1 MANALVYTQSGGGKT
16 VNSTLVAAPNR
27 KKNLL
32 ICSDNSSIVLK
43 NFDRKNLTIQNVGT
57 VKDFIEAYQKG
68 YTSKQYDN
76 IILDNLSDLIDMWL
90 LELDASGKFK
100 DFRQA
105 YQLVYQS
112 LKRLSRESTMLDCN
126 TIFTAWS
133 DNMEIT
139 LPTGEIAVRLQPK
152 VPAKILDNICG
163 LMNVVAYINTA
174 VDADGNKRWY
184 YVTEG
189 KATLMAKDQI
199 GCRKSCMPEDL
210 FKINDIGG
218 NKK

>member
-1 MANALVYTQSGGGKT
+1 MANALIFTQSGGGKT
-16 VNSTLVAAPNR
+16 VNSTLVAAPKR

-32 ICSDNSSIVLK
+32 ICTDNSSIVLK
-43 NFDRKNLTIQNVGT
+43 NFDRSNLTIQNVGT
-57 VKDFIEAYQKG
+57 VKDFVDAYQEG
-68 YTSKQYDN
+68 YQSKKYDN

-112 LKRLSRESTMLDCN
+112 LKRLTRESTTLDCN

-133 DNMEIT
+133 DNVEIT
-139 LPTGEIAVRLQPK
+139 LPTGEVATRTQPK
-152 VPAKILDNICG
+152 IPAKILDNVCG

-174 VDADGNKRWY
+174 TDKDGNKRWY

-189 KATLMAKDQI
+189 KPTLIAKDQI
-199 GCRKSCMPEDL
+199 ACRKSCMPEDI
-210 FKINDIGG
+210 FTIPSK
-218 NKK
+218 

>member
-16 VNSTLVAAPNR
+16 VNSTLVAAPHR

-57 VKDFIEAYQKG
+57 VKDFIEAYQAG

-152 VPAKILDNICG
+152 IPAKILDNICG

-174 VDADGNKRWY
+174 VDAEGNKRWY

-189 KATLMAKDQI
+189 KPTLMAKDQI
-199 GCRKSCMPEDL
+199 GCRKSCMPEDI
-210 FKINDIGG
+210 FNAAERKG
-218 NKK
+218 

>member
-1 MANALVYTQSGGGKT
+1 MANALLYTQSGGGKT
-16 VNSTLVAAPNR
+16 CNSTLVSAPKR
-27 KKNLL
+27 GKNLL
-32 ICSDNSSIVLK
+32 ICSDTSSIVLN
-43 NFDRKNLTIQNVGT
+43 NFKRPNLKIENVAT
-57 VKDFIEAYQKG
+57 VKDFVDAYQTG
-68 YTSKQYDN
+68 YNEKNYDN
-76 IILDNLSDLIDMWL
+76 IILDNLSDLLDMWL

-112 LKRLSRESTMLDCN
+112 LKRLSRESTTLDCN

-133 DNMEIT
+133 DNMEVT
-139 LPTGEIAVRLQPK
+139 LPTGEVVNRLQPK
-152 VPAKILDNICG
+152 IPAKILDNVCG

-189 KATLMAKDQI
+189 KPTLMAKDQI

-210 FKINDIGG
+210 FKF
-218 NKK
+218 

>member
-1 MANALVYTQSGGGKT
+1 MANALIYTQSGGGKT
-16 VNSTLVAAPNR
+16 VNSTLVAAPKR

-32 ICSDNSSIVLK
+32 ICTDNSSIVLK
-43 NFDRKNLTIQNVGT
+43 NFDRQNLTIQNVGT
-57 VKDFIEAYQKG
+57 VKDLVDAYQAG
-68 YTSKQYDN
+68 YSSKQYDN

-112 LKRLSRESTMLDCN
+112 LKRLSRESAMLDCN

-133 DNMEIT
+133 DNVEIT
-139 LPTGEIAVRLQPK
+139 LPTGEVAVRLQPK
-152 VPAKILDNICG
+152 IPAKILDNVCG

-174 VDADGNKRWY
+174 VDGEGNKRWY

-189 KATLMAKDQI
+189 KPTLMAKDQI
-199 GCRKSCMPEDL
+199 ACRKSCMPEDI
-210 FKINDIGG
+210 FTITE
-218 NKK
+218 KK

>member
-1 MANALVYTQSGGGKT
+1 MANALIFTQSGGGKT
-16 VNSTLVAAPNR
+16 VNSTLVAAPKR

-32 ICSDNSSIVLK
+32 ICTDNSSIVLK
-43 NFDRKNLTIQNVGT
+43 NFDRSNLMIQNVGT
-57 VKDFIEAYQKG
+57 VKDFVDAYQEG
-68 YTSKQYDN
+68 YQSKKYDN

-112 LKRLSRESTMLDCN
+112 LKRLTRESTTLDCN

-133 DNMEIT
+133 DTVEIT
-139 LPTGEIAVRLQPK
+139 LATGEVATRLQPK
-152 VPAKILDNICG
+152 IPSKILDNICG
-163 LMNVVAYINTA
+163 LMNVVAYINT
-174 VDADGNKRWY
+174 VTDKDGNKRWY

-189 KATLMAKDQI
+189 KPTLIAKDQI
-199 GCRKSCMPEDL
+199 ACRKSCMPEDI
-210 FKINDIGG
+210 FTIPSK
-218 NKK
+218 

>member
-1 MANALVYTQSGGGKT
+1 MANALIYTQSGVGKT
-16 VNSTLVAAPNR
+16 VNSTLVAAPKR

-43 NFDRKNLTIQNVGT
+43 NFDRQNLTIQNVGT
-57 VKDFIEAYQKG
+57 VKDFVEAYQAG
-68 YTSKQYDN
+68 YNSKQYDN

-112 LKRLSRESTMLDCN
+112 LKRLSRESAMLDCN
-126 TIFTAWS
+126 TIFTCWS

-139 LPTGEIAVRLQPK
+139 LPTGEVAVRLQPK
-152 VPAKILDNICG
+152 IPPKILDNVCG

-174 VDADGNKRWY
+174 TDADGNKRWY

-189 KATLMAKDQI
+189 KPTLVAKDQI
-199 GCRKSCMPEDL
+199 ACRKSCMPEDL
-210 FKINDIGG
+210 FTVGE
-218 NKK
+218 KK

>member
-1 MANALVYTQSGGGKT
+1 MANALIFTQSGGGKT
-16 VNSTLVAAPNR
+16 VNSTLVVAPRR

-32 ICSDNSSIVLK
+32 ICTDNSSIVLK
-43 NFDRKNLTIQNVGT
+43 NFDRPNLTIQNVGT
-57 VKDFIEAYQKG
+57 VKDFVDAYQAG
-68 YTSKQYDN
+68 YQSKKYDN

-112 LKRLSRESTMLDCN
+112 LKRLTRESTTLDCN
-126 TIFTAWS
+126 TIFTAWCDS
-133 DNMEIT
+133 VEIT
-139 LPTGEIAVRLQPK
+139 LPSGEVATRMQPK
-152 VPAKILDNICG
+152 IPAKILDNVCG

-174 VDADGNKRWY
+174 TDKDGNKRWY

-189 KATLMAKDQI
+189 KPTLIAKDQI
-199 GCRKSCMPEDL
+199 ACRKSCMPEDI
-210 FKINDIGG
+210 FTIPSTTK
-218 NKK
+218 

>member
-1 MANALVYTQSGGGKT
+1 MANALIYCQSGGGKT
-16 VNSTLVAAPNR
+16 CNSTLVAAPKR
-27 KKNLL
+27 GKNLL
-32 ICSDNSSIVLK
+32 ICSDNSSIVLQ
-43 NFDRKNLTIQNVGT
+43 NFERPNLTVKNVST
-57 VKDFIEAYQKG
+57 VKDFVDAYQEG
-68 YTSKQYDN
+68 YNSKQYDN

-105 YQLVYQS
+105 YHLVYQS

-139 LPTGEIAVRLQPK
+139 LPSGEVVTRLQPK
-152 VPAKILDNICG
+152 IPAKILDNVCG

-174 VDADGNKRWY
+174 SDKDGNKRWY

-189 KATLMAKDQI
+189 KPTLMAKDQI
-199 GCRKSCMPEDL
+199 ACRKNCMPESIFAL
-210 FKINDIGG
+210 PEV
-218 NKK
+218 KK

>member
-1 MANALVYTQSGGGKT
+1 MANALLYTQSGGGKT
-16 VNSTLVAAPNR
+16 CNSTLVSAPKR
-27 KKNLL
+27 GKNLL
-32 ICSDNSSIVLK
+32 ICSDNSSIVLN
-43 NFDRKNLTIQNVGT
+43 NFERPNLKIENVAT
-57 VKDFIEAYQKG
+57 VKDFVDAYQTG
-68 YTSKQYDN
+68 YNEKIFDN

-133 DNMEIT
+133 DNFEIT
-139 LPTGEIAVRLQPK
+139 LPSGELAVRLQPK
-152 VPAKILDNICG
+152 IPAKILDNVCG
-163 LMNVVAYINTA
+163 LMNVVGYINTA
-174 VDADGNKRWY
+174 VDKDGNKRWY

-189 KATLMAKDQI
+189 SPTLMAKDQI
-199 GCRKSCMPEDL
+199 ACRKSCMPEDL
-210 FKINDIGG
+210 FIIPEA
-218 NKK
+218 KK

>member
-1 MANALVYTQSGGGKT
+1 MANALIFTQSGGGKT

-32 ICSDNSSIVLK
+32 ICTDNSSIVLK
-43 NFDRKNLTIQNVGT
+43 NFDRANLTVKNVGT
-57 VKDFIEAYQKG
+57 VKDFVDAYQEG
-68 YTSKQYDN
+68 YQSKKYDN

-112 LKRLSRESTMLDCN
+112 LKRLTRESTTLDCN

-133 DNMEIT
+133 DNVEIT
-139 LPTGEIAVRLQPK
+139 LPNGEVAVRTQPK
-152 VPAKILDNICG
+152 IPAKILDNVCG

-174 VDADGNKRWY
+174 TDKDGNKRWY

-189 KATLMAKDQI
+189 KPTLIAKDQI
-199 GCRKSCMPEDL
+199 ACRKSCMPA
-210 FKINDIGG
+210 DIFTIPS
-218 NKK
+218 NSK

>member
-1 MANALVYTQSGGGKT
+1 MANALIFTQSGGGKT
-16 VNSTLVAAPNR
+16 VNSTLVAAPRR

-32 ICSDNSSIVLK
+32 ICTDNSSIVLK
-43 NFDRKNLTIQNVGT
+43 NFDRPNLTIQNVGT
-57 VKDFIEAYQKG
+57 VKDFVDAYQAG
-68 YTSKQYDN
+68 YQSKKYDN

-112 LKRLSRESTMLDCN
+112 LKRLTRESTTLDCN
-126 TIFTAWS
+126 TIFTAWC
-133 DNMEIT
+133 DTVEIT
-139 LPTGEIAVRLQPK
+139 LPSGEVASRMQPK
-152 VPAKILDNICG
+152 IPAKILDNVCG

-174 VDADGNKRWY
+174 TDKDGNKRWY

-189 KATLMAKDQI
+189 KPTLIAKDQI
-199 GCRKSCMPEDL
+199 ACRKSCMPEDI
-210 FKINDIGG
+210 FTSAQE
-218 NKK
+218 KK

>member
-1 MANALVYTQSGGGKT
+1 MANALIFTQSGGGKT

-32 ICSDNSSIVLK
+32 ICTDNSSIVLK
-43 NFDRKNLTIQNVGT
+43 NFDRSNLTIQNVGT
-57 VKDFIEAYQKG
+57 VKAFVDAYQEG
-68 YTSKQYDN
+68 YQSKKYDN

-112 LKRLSRESTMLDCN
+112 LKRLTRESTTLDCN

-133 DNMEIT
+133 DNVEIT
-139 LPTGEIAVRLQPK
+139 LPTGEVATRTQPK
-152 VPAKILDNICG
+152 IPAKILDNVCG

-174 VDADGNKRWY
+174 TDKDGNKRWY

-189 KATLMAKDQI
+189 KPTLIAKDQI
-199 GCRKSCMPEDL
+199 ACRKS
-210 FKINDIGG
+210 
-218 NKK
+218 

>member
-1 MANALVYTQSGGGKT
+1 MANALIYTQSGGGKT
-16 VNSTLVAAPNR
+16 VNSTLVKAPKR

-43 NFDRKNLTIQNVGT
+43 NFDRQNLTIQNVGT
-57 VKDFIEAYQKG
+57 VKDFIDAYQAG
-68 YTSKQYDN
+68 YNSKQYDN

-112 LKRLSRESTMLDCN
+112 LKRLSRESALLDCN
-126 TIFTAWS
+126 TIFTCWS
-133 DNMEIT
+133 DNIEIT
-139 LPTGEIAVRLQPK
+139 LPTGEVAVRLQPK
-152 VPAKILDNICG
+152 IPAKILDNVCG

-174 VDADGNKRWY
+174 TDADGNKRWY

-189 KATLMAKDQI
+189 KPTLVAKDQI
-199 GCRKSCMPEDL
+199 ACRKSCMPEDI
-210 FKINDIGG
+210 FTVSE
-218 NKK
+218 KK

>member
-1 MANALVYTQSGGGKT
+1 MANALIFTQSGGGKT

-32 ICSDNSSIVLK
+32 ICTDNSSIVLN
-43 NFDRKNLTIQNVGT
+43 NFDRANLTIQNVGT
-57 VKDFIEAYQKG
+57 VKDFVDAYQEG
-68 YTSKQYDN
+68 YQSKKYDN

-112 LKRLSRESTMLDCN
+112 LKRLTRESTTLDCN

-133 DNMEIT
+133 DNV
-139 LPTGEIAVRLQPK
+139 EIALPNGEVAVRTQPK
-152 VPAKILDNICG
+152 IPAKILDNVCG

-174 VDADGNKRWY
+174 TDKDGNKRWY

-189 KATLMAKDQI
+189 KPTLIAKDQI
-199 GCRKSCMPEDL
+199 ACRKSCMPEDI
-210 FKINDIGG
+210 FTISSK
-218 NKK
+218 